1 MVPEP
6 LRVALAVARIF
17 EALGIPYLLGG
28 ALASA
33 VLGLI
38 KVQAERLDR
47 EYLTRWA
54 DTMGLTDL
62 LRRAIAEAGL
72 P

>member
-1 MVPEP
+1 LQKLDWYRKSGDVSD
-6 LRVALAVARIF
+6 RQWRD
-17 EALGIPYLLGG
+17 
-28 ALASA
+28 